1 MHVRNQI
8 LRGHA
13 LVVALLVVVTAG
25 GILASHYARLEFE
38 DVARQTVP
46 ELEALQTLRHSGLRI
61 VASTMEYA
69 FLVHLQR
76 EAAGEPPT
84 SAGDRDAPAHE
95 LALIDR
101 ARTDYANA
109 IGRFRS
115 LRRTFHPDE
124 PPAVDEILAAGSVLM
139 TAGERLVQTVR
150 IAASAPATLAA
161 KERFER
167 AEQDYLRV
175 IDSYLGHVEHA
186 LVEHTSHVRDAI
198 RAAIATLG
206 ALGLAAILATV
217 WLARRTAVRAGS

>member
-76 EAAGEPPT
+76 EAAGEQPAT
-84 SAGDRDAPAHE
+84 AGVQDAPAYE

-101 ARTDYANA
+101 ARTGYEHA
-109 IGRFRS
+109 IGR
-115 LRRTFHPDE
+115 LRTLRQTFYPDE

-139 TAGERLVQTVR
+139 TAGEQLVETVR
-150 IAASAPATLAA
+150 SGGSATAALTA
-161 KERFER
+161 KESFER

-175 IDSYLGHVEHA
+175 VDSYLEHVEHDLA
-186 LVEHTSHVRDAI
+186 EHTEHVHNAI
-198 RAAIATLG
+198 RGAILTLG
-206 ALGLAAILATV
+206 ALGLAAALVTV
-217 WLARRTAVRAGS
+217 WLARRTAGRAGS